1 MEIVA
6 HTSASPHSGAGQLEC
21 VAANSHGSFLESRSP
36 GLSPWALAAS
46 PGCSLSTHPRPGNC
60 LRVERSSKLEE
71 RPGRVAATFGWARG
85 VAGAPGTQVMDALCV
100 SPHTARPE
108 ELSPALPPP

>member
-1 MEIVA
+1 METVA
-6 HTSASPHSGAGQLEC
+6 HTSAPPHSGAGQLEH
-21 VAANSHGSFLESRSP
+21 VAANSRGSFLESRSS
-36 GLSPWALAAS
+36 GLSPLALAAG
-46 PGCSLSTHPRPGNC
+46 PGCSLSTRPQPGNC
-60 LRVERSSKLEE
+60 LRVERFGKLEE

-100 SPHTARPE
+100 SPRAARPE